1 MVVSSKRLF
10 FNANR
15 SECTVFVRI
24 RHKPRISPVLQIMEP
39 MAFPMA
45 ISLCPVAAA
54 MLDTSSSGNVVVR
67 LTMVAPMIA
76 VGIFIFRAM

>member
-1 MVVSSKRLF
+1 M
-10 FNANR
+10 
-15 SECTVFVRI
+15 
-24 RHKPRISPVLQIMEP
+24 QIMEP